1 MFKKV
6 IACLLCLI
14 LFLSLAFFFGGGTYA
29 ADFEIPKA
37 TDAQINEAVQ
47 KIVPL
52 RFLPGHPLYLLIS
65 LKEGLNKFFQP
76 SSAKRAK
83 FISVLS
89 GKRLKETYLLIENSK
104 RDEAYQNLVRYEA
117 VNNELIDQLKRARG
131 QNQEVTP
138 LSLEIAEDFKNHE
151 ILLYGILSLLQ
162 IPESGVAEEFDR
174 GVRSFIE
181 VVFAINEIKPG
192 LKDRFKTVISLE
204 DKPINDPLVTEATAG
219 SSLMQATPSVR
230 PRRIIY

>member
-1 MFKKV
+1 MIKKV

-14 LFLSLAFFFGGGTYA
+14 LFLSLAAFFRGGTYA
-29 ADFEIPKA
+29 AEFEIPKA

-89 GKRLKETYLLIENSK
+89 GKRLKETYLLVENNK
-104 RDEAYQNLVRYEA
+104 TDEALGNLIRYTA
-117 VNNELIDQLKRARG
+117 VNNELMSQLKRARG
-131 QNQEVTP
+131 QNQEVSP
-138 LSLEIAEDFKNHE
+138 LALEIAEDFKNHE
-151 ILLYGILSLLQ
+151 ILLFGILTDLQ
-162 IPESGVAEEFDR
+162 IEDSKIAEEFDR
-174 GVRSFIE
+174 GVKSFAK
-181 VVFAINEIKPG
+181 VVLTINEIKPG
-192 LKDRFKTVISLE
+192 LKDRFKTVISLQ
-204 DKPINDPLVTEATAG
+204 DKTENDASINEATAG
-219 SSLMQATPSVR
+219 SSLMQASPSVK